1 MITIE
6 KWEDATEI
14 KLTPIEIKLIPKVGR
29 WLYFEY
35 FDGHMHGEC
44 SVCHKLRIVDNYCPN
59 CGARMENIEE

>member
-6 KWEDATEI
+6 KWEE
-14 KLTPIEIKLIPKVGR
+14 PIEIKLIPKVGR

-44 SVCHKLRIVDNYCPN
+44 SACHKIRIVDKYCPN
-59 CGARMENIEE
+59 CGTRMENIEE